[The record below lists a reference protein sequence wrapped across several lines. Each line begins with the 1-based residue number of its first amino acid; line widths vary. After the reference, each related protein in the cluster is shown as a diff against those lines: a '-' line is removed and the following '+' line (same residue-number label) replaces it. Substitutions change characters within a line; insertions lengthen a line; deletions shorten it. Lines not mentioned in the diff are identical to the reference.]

1 MAGSFLIL
9 GGSVHV
15 RSTIHLPES
24 SRAAFQEAV
33 ARKTSSLSCALRCA
47 GQYEKFATQLETK
60 LEQIDTQRCPLL
72 SEEERARLLT
82 LGADLERA
90 WNHPAATAET
100 RKRILRT
107 VLVEIIA
114 RVDGDEIH
122 LVLHWQGDDHSELT
136 VQKAN
141 GEHRW
146 TLDATTTDIIR
157 ELTRLMPDLLIAG
170 VLNRAGKRTGRDN
183 TWTEA
188 RVRAFRS
195 DHGIAVYREGER
207 AERGELTLL
216 EAAAVLGTCRMTV
229 LRLIRAGTLKARQ
242 ACKGA
247 PWVIK
252 VQDLEAVKN
261 ARGRPLTSNPDQK
274 TMEF

>member
-1 MAGSFLIL
+1 MDPEHRIVAAELERL
-9 GGSVHV
+9 WNERLMVV
-15 RSTIHLPES
+15 RE
-24 SRAAFQEAV
+24 
-33 ARKTSSLSCALRCA
+33 
-47 GQYEKFATQLETK
+47 LETK
-60 LEQIDTQRCPLL
+60 LEQVDTERRPPL

-100 RKRILRT
+100 RKRIMRN

-114 RVDGDEIH
+114 RVDGDQIH
-122 LVLHWQGDDHSELT
+122 LVLHWQGDDHSELKLK
-136 VQKAN
+136 VQKARN

-146 TLDATTTDIIR
+146 SLDATTTDIIR
-157 ELTRLMPDLLIAG
+157 ELARLMPDLLIAG
-170 VLNRAGKRTGRDN
+170 LLNRAGKRTGRDN
-183 TWTEA
+183 TWTES
-188 RVRAFRS
+188 RVRAFRK
-195 DHGIAVYREGER
+195 DHGIAAYREGER

-216 EAAAVLGTCRMTV
+216 EAAAELGTCRMTV

-252 VQDLEAVKN
+252 TQDLEAAKN
-261 ARGRPLTSNPDQK
+261 TRGRPVTSNPDQK
-274 TMEF
+274 AMEF